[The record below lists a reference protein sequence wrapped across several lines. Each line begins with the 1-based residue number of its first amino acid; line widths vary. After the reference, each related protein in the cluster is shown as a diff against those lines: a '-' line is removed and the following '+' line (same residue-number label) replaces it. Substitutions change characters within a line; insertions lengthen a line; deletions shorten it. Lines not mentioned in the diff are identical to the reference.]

1 MDYHVARNN
10 QKLGVFAEPEVRC
23 RLQSGEV
30 LPSDLVWC
38 EGMPA
43 WKPAEE
49 VFHVAVAVPPA
60 TPPVVTP
67 APAPTTGEPPAG
79 TPSPAPTAPRQPP
92 PPKPDNNLV
101 WAILATLFCCMPF
114 GIAAI
119 VFAAQVDSKYAGG
132 DYAGAQKSA
141 ENAKLWL
148 WIAFGIGCLKLLGVL
163 AYLAMIFCFGIAAGL
178 PH

>member
-1 MDYHVARNN
+1 MDYHIARNN
-10 QKLGVFAEPEVRC
+10 QKLGVFAEEAVRA
-23 RLQSGEV
+23 RLQSGEF

-43 WKPAEE
+43 WKPASE
-49 VFHVAVAVPPA
+49 VFHDAVAASPVA
-60 TPPVVTP
+60 PPVVAPSPTP
-67 APAPTTGEPPAG
+67 FAGGPPVPSVAPAAQV
-79 TPSPAPTAPRQPP
+79 QPP
-92 PPKPDNNLV
+92 PPKPDNRLV

-141 ENAKLWL
+141 DNAKLWL
-148 WIAFGIGCLKLLGVL
+148 WISFGIGCFKLLGVL
-163 AYLAMIFCFGIAAGL
+163 AYLAMIFFFGIAAGL

>member
-1 MDYHVARNN
+1 MDYHIARNN
-10 QKLGVFAEPEVRC
+10 QMLGVFAEEAVRA
-23 RLQSGEV
+23 RLRSGEF

-43 WKPAEE
+43 WKPAAE
-49 VFHVAVAVPPA
+49 VFHDAGAVPPA
-60 TPPVVTP
+60 APPVV
-67 APAPTTGEPPAG
+67 APSPTSCAGEPPV
-79 TPSPAPTAPRQPP
+79 PSPASAAPVQPP
-92 PPKPDNNLV
+92 PPKPDNCLV

-141 ENAKLWL
+141 ANAKLWL
-148 WIAFGIGCLKLLGVL
+148 WIAFGIGCFKLIGVL
-163 AYLAMIFCFGIAAGL
+163 AYLAVVFVFGIAAGL